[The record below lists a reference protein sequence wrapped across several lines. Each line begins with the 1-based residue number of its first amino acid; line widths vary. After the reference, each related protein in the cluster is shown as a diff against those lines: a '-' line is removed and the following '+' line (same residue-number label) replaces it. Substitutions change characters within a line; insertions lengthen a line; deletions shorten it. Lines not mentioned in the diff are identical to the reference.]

1 MRLLITGSSGQIGTN
16 LALRCLALGHTV
28 NGIDVRPNPWSADIP
43 TLIHD
48 LTRGPLPD
56 TDFMPPDV
64 MVHLAAHAKVH
75 QSVEQPARAHE
86 NVVMTHHI
94 LEYCRNKNIPLIYS
108 SSREVYGNT
117 LRTTTCETDADFLTA
132 ASPYSAS
139 KIACE
144 SAIYAYAR
152 CYGLRYIVFRLSNV
166 YGRHDND
173 AARMER
179 VIPLAID
186 RFRNDQPITL
196 YGPDKVL
203 DFTHVDDCIDGLM
216 LGVDRLISGVLAH
229 ETINLAAGR
238 GHSLAE
244 MARLTAAALGVE
256 PMIRHEPI
264 RVGEITRYVANI
276 DKART
281 LLNFSPRIQLPTGI
295 ARAVQWNT
303 SRTDHHRR
311 EAEDLGLTTTT
322 TTAQQQS
329 AVIPIA

>member
-16 LALRCLALGHTV
+16 LALRCLAVGHTV
-28 NGIDVRPNPWSADIP
+28 NGVDVRPNAWSADIP

-48 LTRGPLPD
+48 LAREPLPD
-56 TDFMPPDV
+56 TAFMRADV
-64 MVHLAAHAKVH
+64 VVHLAAHAKVH

-86 NVVMTHHI
+86 NVVMTHHV
-94 LEYCRNKNIPLIYS
+94 LEYCRSKNIPLIYS
-108 SSREVYGNT
+108 SSREVYGDT

-166 YGRHDND
+166 YGLYDND

-179 VIPLAID
+179 VIPLVID
-186 RFRNDQPITL
+186 RIRNDEPFTL
-196 YGPDKVL
+196 YGADKVL
-203 DFTHVDDCIDGLM
+203 DFTHVDDCIDGLSAG
-216 LGVDRLISGVLAH
+216 LDRLICGELNH

-238 GHSLAE
+238 GHSLTE
-244 MARLTAAALGVE
+244 MVSLTAAALGVE
-256 PMIRHEPI
+256 PKIRHQPV

-281 LLNFSPRIQLPTGI
+281 LLDFCPQIQLPTGI
-295 ARAVQWNT
+295 ARAVQWNI
-303 SRTDHHRR
+303 SRTDHHRH
-311 EAEDLGLTTTT
+311 EAQDCGLTTA
-322 TTAQQQS
+322 TAQQQS